1 MARYDVNVHSEF
13 GELECVVVHTPGAEV
28 ENMSPD
34 TVKEALYNDILSL
47 EYTRAEHALF
57 KGALSQV
64 THVLEVEDLLVEVL
78 DNAEERRQ
86 LLAKLLPNDA
96 PDSLR
101 EELLSQSSTKLAKSL
116 LEGVMLPNMSHT
128 GYAKVEERY
137 VLPPLYNFYFMRD
150 ASISVFNRALIGR
163 MLSHVRWGEAMIMS
177 SIFSKSRSVHAA
189 EVMNPYEGEPAANLK
204 IEGGDV
210 HIVRNDVLM
219 IGCGL
224 RTSMAGVEYLLEQ
237 MKGAMKHPL
246 HILVQEL
253 PTYRD
258 SFIHL
263 DMLFT
268 LLGPEH
274 CMAYKPLLDSPE
286 YRTLHILYDPKK
298 GVSSWYE
305 ENLVEALHGLGI
317 GVEPIYCAGG
327 DNLRAAMREQFHSGA
342 NFFAFAPHKVLGYD
356 RNPKTIEALNKAGFA
371 VLPASD
377 VAAGKLKPSDY
388 AKCVVTVHSAELVRG
403 GGGARCMTLPISRKP
418 VLW

>member
-64 THVLEVEDLLVEVL
+64 THVIEVEDLLVEVL
-78 DNAEERRQ
+78 DNTEERKQ
-86 LLAKLLPNDA
+86 LLAKLMPNDA
-96 PDSLR
+96 PDLLR
-101 EELLSQSSTKLAKSL
+101 EELLSQSSAKLAKSL
-116 LEGVMLPNMSHT
+116 LEGVMLPNMSRT

-150 ASISVFNRALIGR
+150 ASISVYNRALIGR
-163 MLSHVRWGEAMIMS
+163 MLNHVRWGEAVIMA

-189 EVMNPYEGEPAANLK
+189 EVMNPYEGEPVANLK

-224 RTSMAGVEYLLEQ
+224 RTSMAGVKYLLEQ
-237 MKGAMKHPL
+237 MKGSMKHPL

-253 PTYRD
+253 PTHRD

-274 CMAYKPLLDSPE
+274 CMAYKPLLESPE
-286 YRTLHILYDPKK
+286 YRTLHILYDSKK

-305 ENLVEALHGLGI
+305 ENLVEALHGLEI

-327 DNLRAAMREQFHSGA
+327 DNLRNAMREQYHSGA

-371 VLPASD
+371 VLSASD
-377 VAAGKLKPSDY
+377 VATGKLKPSDY